1 MFLHK
6 NYIKYSIDMLKKFIG
21 MKVLIDPNVQEIERF
36 LNEMNTHVENSIKE
50 AMSHASS
57 YNALVDLM
65 VEHPRGIS
73 KHVKLKKWAI
83 SLIHQLKE
91 LDCTISEAMKAI
103 ELHKKNKEDH
113 KALAELTD
121 ALKGLETEIE
131 KYGNYSTSFAN
142 ALAKEEEPPDHVDHL
157 KVKSEVVNAL
167 LNKKHLSNVYVDNIV
182 SWF

>member
-21 MKVLIDPNVQEIERF
+21 IKALSDSNVQEIEKF

-50 AMSHASS
+50 AVSHASS
-57 YNALVDLM
+57 YSALVDLM
-65 VEHPRGIS
+65 VEHPRGAL
-73 KHVKLKKWAI
+73 KHVKLRKWAI
-83 SLIHQLKE
+83 SLISQLKE
-91 LDCTISEAMKAI
+91 LDSTISTAMKDI
-103 ELHKKNKEDH
+103 DSHKKH
-113 KALAELTD
+113 KDDNDTLLGLTH
-121 ALKGLETEIE
+121 ALKGLLTEIE
-131 KYGNYSTSFAN
+131 KYGDFSTQFSN